1 VRLELRASRAM
12 AAVIVAA
19 HLAGASCLLI
29 VFPGVPAAGVALL
42 VGVLGAVTA
51 WERAL
56 HRGRGSVRRL
66 ELGEDGAALLEL
78 ADGRRVAGTVAARRN
93 VNRWWVTLPLQGKS
107 RRIVL
112 VTRDM
117 VPPGDF
123 RRLRLWAL
131 WGRLPSGAAVRHA
144 P

>member
-1 VRLELRASRAM
+1 M

-29 VFPGVPAAGVALL
+29 VFPGIAAVGVALL
-42 VGVLGAVTA
+42 VGALGAVTA

-56 HRGRGSVRRL
+56 HRGRGSVRSL
-66 ELGEDGAALLEL
+66 ELREGGAALVEL
-78 ADGRRVAGTVAARRN
+78 ADGRRVAGTVAPRRN
-93 VNRWWVTLPLQGKS
+93 VNRWWVTLPLQGES
-107 RRIVL
+107 RRILL

-123 RRLRLWAL
+123 RRLRIWAL
-131 WGRLPSGAAVRHA
+131 WGRLPSGAAVRRS